1 MAELSPEFDICDLS
15 NMRKHDIFKT
25 PPKEAIDSKI
35 WTEMITS
42 SLEIF
47 CLDPKFEMGPEK
59 EIRHLSIHL
68 FIRSSI
74 HLSIHSFIHSFSYP
88 LIRQIMIEG
97 LLCIWHCTRHS
108 ASIGFPF
115 SCCHFLFLINA
126 SSFILLCKCWQEWVK
141 KKKILACQ
149 GQSV

>member
-1 MAELSPEFDICDLS
+1 MRCCFVWLLRDHSGSHSQQVAELSPEFDICDLS
-15 NMRKHDIFKT
+15 NMRKHESFKS

-35 WTEMITS
+35 QTEMITS

-74 HLSIHSFIHSFSYP
+74 YPFIYISVHLSTHSTNNDRGPAIHLALYQAFCFYRLSFLLLSLSFS
-88 LIRQIMIEG
+88 
-97 LLCIWHCTRHS
+97 H
-108 ASIGFPF
+108 
-115 SCCHFLFLINA
+115 
-126 SSFILLCKCWQEWVK
+126 
-141 KKKILACQ
+141 
-149 GQSV
+149 